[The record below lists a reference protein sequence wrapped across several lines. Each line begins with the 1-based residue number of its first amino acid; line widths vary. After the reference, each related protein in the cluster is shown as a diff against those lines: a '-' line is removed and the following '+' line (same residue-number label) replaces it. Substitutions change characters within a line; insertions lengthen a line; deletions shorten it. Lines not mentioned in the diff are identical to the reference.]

1 MASTATVMVF
11 RDGARPDEPTTLT
24 TLTATTKPFR
34 PSSPTPS
41 TLDEILSDDTNAQS
55 LGLLVARQGGSSY
68 PSDSDDAD
76 TGGGH
81 NMSTYYFVFF
91 ALLICIAV
99 LCVYFVWKKRR
110 NALRVYSNPH
120 GPGYNRDVREWDT
133 ARHRHRYWNTQ
144 HRNEQASR
152 EEGLNED
159 GEAPPPYMPK
169 DDEETGNA
177 GRQVNGQLAHGG
189 NTPVPGEPAIPMQ
202 TLSRDHAGL
211 KPPGYEQ
218 SVQPV
223 GDEPSGSRLP

>member
-1 MASTATVMVF
+1 MASTATVMIF
-11 RDGARPDEPTTLT
+11 GDGMRPDEPTTLA
-24 TLTATTKPFR
+24 TLSATTKPFR
-34 PSSPTPS
+34 PSTPTPS
-41 TLDEILSDDTNAQS
+41 TLDDILSANTNAQS

-68 PSDSDDAD
+68 PSDTDDED
-76 TGGGH
+76 PGGGH

-110 NALRVYSNPH
+110 NALRVFPNSH
-120 GPGYNRDVREWDT
+120 GQGYNRDVREWDT
-133 ARHRHRYWNTQ
+133 ARHRRRYWNANN
-144 HRNEQASR
+144 RNELASR
-152 EEGLNED
+152 EEGLNEN

-169 DDEETGNA
+169 DEEETGNA
-177 GRQVNGQLAHGG
+177 GPQVNGQRTHGE

-223 GDEPSGSRLP
+223 GNEPSGSRLP